1 MQEAAAMVLR
11 VHPAEATEGKMITNP
26 VAVTVAAAM
35 ADNAAVAAA
44 ATATV
49 PEEVAVALEVV
60 TKAVATAV
68 APATRVVIIAKVT
81 EKWSRRK
88 TPSSCRA

>member
-1 MQEAAAMVLR
+1 MAAAQGAVTVPR
-11 VHPAEATEGKMITNP
+11 VRLAEEATEGKMITSP
-26 VAVTVAAAM
+26 VAATEAATVV
-35 ADNAAVAAA
+35 NAE

-49 PEEVAVALEVV
+49 PAEAAVLEVV

-81 EKWSRRK
+81 ERWLRRRI
-88 TPSSCRA
+88 PSSCRE

>member
-1 MQEAAAMVLR
+1 MAPKVRL
-11 VHPAEATEGKMITNP
+11 AEAMERKMNTNP
-26 VAVTVAAAM
+26 GVAMAAAM
-35 ADNAAVAAA
+35 ANSAE

-49 PEEVAVALEVV
+49 PVLEALEVV
-60 TKAVATAV
+60 TQAVATAV
-68 APATRVVIIAKVT
+68 APATRVVLIAKVT

>member
-1 MQEAAAMVLR
+1 MAPKVRL
-11 VHPAEATEGKMITNP
+11 AEATERKMNTNP
-26 VAVTVAAAM
+26 GVAMVAAM
-35 ADNAAVAAA
+35 ASSAE

-49 PEEVAVALEVV
+49 PVLEALEVV
-60 TKAVATAV
+60 TQAVVTAV
-68 APATRVVIIAKVT
+68 APATRVVLIAKVT

>member
-1 MQEAAAMVLR
+1 MAVAATVPR
-11 VHPAEATEGKMITNP
+11 VRLVEATEGKVITNP
-26 VAVTVAAAM
+26 VAVTVV
-35 ADNAAVAAA
+35 VAAA
-44 ATATV
+44 ATADSAEATATV

-81 EKWSRRK
+81 ERWSRRK